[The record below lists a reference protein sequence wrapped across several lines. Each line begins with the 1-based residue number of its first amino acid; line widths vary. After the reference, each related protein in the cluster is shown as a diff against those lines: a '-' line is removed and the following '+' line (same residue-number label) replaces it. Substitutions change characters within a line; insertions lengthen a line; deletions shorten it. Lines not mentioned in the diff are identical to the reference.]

1 MYWRPVVIHPVIL
14 DAVLAAAVGDEPALI
29 AELRSAFFASANY
42 HTASLAAATLPEGWS
57 AAANRL
63 HSLAASFGALSLIK
77 VASEALRTPENESAM
92 VRKVKHTISA
102 FEL

>member
-1 MYWRPVVIHPVIL
+1 MIYDSGFL
-14 DAVLAAAVGDEPALI
+14 DAALAAAVGGEPTLI
-29 AELRSAFFASANY
+29 AELRGAFFASASA
-42 HTASLAAATLPEGWS
+42 HTASLGAATSPEEWHV
-57 AAANRL
+57 AANRL
-63 HSLAASFGALSLIK
+63 HSLAANFGALSLIK

>member
-29 AELRSAFFASANY
+29 SANY
-42 HTASLAAATLPEGWS
+42 HTASLAAATSPEGWS